1 MNFEQSPHES
11 SPENNP
17 VLERKAKLVED
28 LKSSSAGDSLSDDP
42 TWTEML
48 RVWNSQDTDSKAHIN
63 WSDEEEKLV
72 QSMAETGKPP
82 LHQSIEEKPREEKAV
97 EKTLVEQKAKLVE
110 DLKSSS
116 AGDSLSDDPTWAEML
131 RVWNS
136 QDTDSKAHISWSD
149 EEEKLVQSMAE
160 TGKYTM

>member
-48 RVWNSQDTDSKAHIN
+48 RVWNSQDTDSKAHI
-63 WSDEEEKLV
+63 
-72 QSMAETGKPP
+72 
-82 LHQSIEEKPREEKAV
+82 
-97 EKTLVEQKAKLVE
+97 
-110 DLKSSS
+110 
-116 AGDSLSDDPTWAEML
+116 
-131 RVWNS
+131 
-136 QDTDSKAHISWSD
+136 SWSD